1 MKQDRRTFIASAGTI
16 AATAIAGCSQISSDR
31 PLEFEST
38 PARVPED
45 TLGETGYE
53 ETDTEAIEVERTFD
67 IGGEERTVTV
77 TNQRVAYEKEIRAE
91 IELPEALPGVVFTT
105 LTTPSVEILGQEA
118 NPVAD
123 MSNEELLDRGRD
135 RYGGLENVEIDGED
149 TVTVLGE
156 TTTRTRF
163 AAEAQFGETAVDV
176 YIHLSNP
183 VESDGDFIVGAGA
196 HPQLLADEESTVVSM
211 IEAIR
216 HEG

>member
-31 PLEFEST
+31 PLEFESA

-67 IGGEERTVTV
+67 IGGEERAVTV

-118 NPVAD
+118 NPV
-123 MSNEELLDRGRD
+123 
-135 RYGGLENVEIDGED
+135 
-149 TVTVLGE
+149 
-156 TTTRTRF
+156 
-163 AAEAQFGETAVDV
+163 
-176 YIHLSNP
+176 
-183 VESDGDFIVGAGA
+183 ESDGDFIVGAGA
-196 HPQLLADEESTVVSM
+196 HPQLLADEDSTVVSM